1 MIDDN
6 ALMRAATL
14 LLSGSPG
21 EKQLLADLS
30 SGNETK
36 RHAAAVTLFH
46 ANEKRFL
53 RPLLALADDPVTSYL
68 ARDAALRAGE
78 DALPI
83 LEENALR
90 GSPGAVTILGR
101 FPSSK
106 PLRRELAKSHQ
117 SSRVRT
123 AALWTLSNDLEF
135 VYAKLRDP
143 SSEVRDAAIRILGW
157 APREYR
163 ERMYFHDDPGVR
175 ARAVEMAQRWTGSDL
190 DLWIELAEDPDARVR
205 RFAMLH
211 IAGCAWQWAVQ
222 DVGLVD
228 RAIRSVRTAIVHG
241 PTSVR
246 ETAVLAVRSWF
257 LLWDEAQKWWPPRLL
272 QQAEDLLKL
281 MPLRDELIRQARSA
295 ELKPNSVMEIHAE
308 PAAQTLARTGDP
320 RALRTIVAL
329 IESGSDLDAL
339 NALPILSSLE
349 AWNWLVSFLQRAA
362 YARKFPYE
370 YRPVAVFRAGLAL
383 REFESPGPV
392 EALATLLADRTV
404 DPEVREQLLMHVGRV
419 AAESIA
425 RALIAIVEDGAEE
438 DTVKRTALHSLAAQP
453 ARLVVRFLEQV
464 ANRDDA
470 LSPTAQFALRE
481 WRERFGS

>member
-1 MIDDN
+1 M
-6 ALMRAATL
+6 
-14 LLSGSPG
+14 
-21 EKQLLADLS
+21 
-30 SGNETK
+30 
-36 RHAAAVTLFH
+36 
-46 ANEKRFL
+46 
-53 RPLLALADDPVTSYL
+53 
-68 ARDAALRAGE
+68 
-78 DALPI
+78 
-83 LEENALR
+83 
-90 GSPGAVTILGR
+90 
-101 FPSSK
+101 
-106 PLRRELAKSHQ
+106 
-117 SSRVRT
+117 
-123 AALWTLSNDLEF
+123 WTLSNDLEF

-157 APREYR
+157 APRAYR

-175 ARAVEMAQRWTGSDL
+175 ARAAEMAQRWTGSDL
-190 DLWIELAEDPDARVR
+190 DLWVELAEDPDARVR
-205 RFAMLH
+205 RFAMLR
-211 IAGCAWQWAVQ
+211 IAGCARQRAVN
-222 DVGLVD
+222 DLDLVE

-257 LLWDEAQKWWPPRLL
+257 LLWDEAQNWWPPRLM
-272 QQAEDLLKL
+272 QQAEDLLTL

-295 ELKPNSVMEIHAE
+295 ELKPNYVMEIHVE

-320 RALRTIVAL
+320 RALRAIVAL

-339 NALPILSSLE
+339 DALPILSSLE

-383 REFESPGPV
+383 RGFESPGPV
-392 EALATLLADRTV
+392 EPLATLLADRSV
-404 DPEVREQLLMHVGRV
+404 NPEVRGQLLMHVGRV
-419 AAESIA
+419 AEESIA

-453 ARLVVRFLEQV
+453 AKLVVRFLEKV
-464 ANRDDA
+464 AYRDDE
-470 LSPTAQFALRE
+470 LSSTARFALQE